1 MRARQLA
8 AVTRRKQTKV
18 AEKSIFSTPP
28 SLLQCRSVK
37 VVCVYEKYFWHNFFS
52 LKVAE
57 KPIFAR
63 LKWQLNAALVSFG
76 VGGL

>member
-37 VVCVYEKYFWHNFFS
+37 VVCVCVYAKYFWHNFFS

-63 LKWQLNAALVSFG
+63 LKWQLNALYVK
-76 VGGL
+76 